1 MDFYKRRRL
10 IASKMK
16 PLSLY
21 EAGWSNLQN
30 CSIKDSQVYSFKS
43 DYLQIG
49 YGDSSEAAFG
59 RLQFTDIVNLNKYKK
74 LFITYH
80 APSSNETIKIGYI
93 PSNSIASFAPV
104 QQGSLVYGTDATI
117 TFDIN
122 SSWDAA
128 QLFSP
133 GKNIYYF
140 EHIQDLVG
148 GMTNGI

>member
-21 EAGWSNLQN
+21 EAGWSNFVN

-49 YGDSSEAAFG
+49 SGSSSEAAFG
-59 RLQFTDIVNLNKYKK
+59 RLHFTDIVNLNKYKK
-74 LFITYH
+74 LFITYY
-80 APSSNETIKIGYI
+80 APGASKTIKIGNLSSNLFFYI
-93 PSNSIASFAPV
+93 SAIRKLGLWRRRNHYFRHKFFLECSAIVFV
-104 QQGSLVYGTDATI
+104 
-117 TFDIN
+117 
-122 SSWDAA
+122 
-128 QLFSP
+128 

>member
-30 CSIKDSQVYSFKS
+30 CSIKNSQVYSFKS

-49 YGDSSEAAFG
+49 SGSSSEAAFG
-59 RLQFTDIVNLNKYKK
+59 RLHFTDIVNLNKYKK
-74 LFITYH
+74 LFITYY
-80 APSSNETIKIGYI
+80 APGASKTIKIGNLS
-93 PSNSIASFAPV
+93 SNLFFTSV
-104 QQGSLVYGTDATI
+104 QQGSLVYGADATI

-122 SSWDAA
+122 SSWSAV
-128 QLFSP
+128 QLYSS
-133 GKNIYYF
+133 GRTSTTLNIYK
-140 EHIQDLVG
+140 I
-148 GMTNGI
+148 